1 MFLISCKYFRQ
12 DPSVN
17 HPDGFV
23 TDRADD
29 PKKYKLSFEKNS
41 LNTQP
46 GLSKNIVKAIINV
59 YKMYES
65 TGKLEYYSSEELNAP
80 VHKPKKVINA

>member
-12 DPSVN
+12 EPSVSY
-17 HPDGFV
+17 PDGIV
-23 TDRADD
+23 TEKVND
-29 PKKYKLSFEKNS
+29 PEKYKLSFEKNT